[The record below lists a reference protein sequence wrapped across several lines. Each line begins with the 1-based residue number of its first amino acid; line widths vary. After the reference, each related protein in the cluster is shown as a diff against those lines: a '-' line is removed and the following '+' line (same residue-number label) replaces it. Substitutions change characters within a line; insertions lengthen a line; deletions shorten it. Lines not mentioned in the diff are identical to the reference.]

1 MIGAFVAL
9 LGCQLIGEVLVRL
22 AGLPFPGPVLG
33 MLLLFVF
40 LMFRPE
46 IPRPLR
52 VTSYTL
58 LDHLSLLF
66 VPAGTGIMLHFG
78 RIRTEW
84 LPILAAL
91 SGQHDPH
98 HHGDRRRIPPA
109 RAGARRRKKRNVTRC
124 APFPTSGSIS
134 APARSSG

>member
-52 VTSYTL
+52 VASSTL

-91 SGQHDPH
+91 LIST
-98 HHGDRRRIPPA
+98 ILTIA
-109 RAGARRRKKRNVTRC
+109 VTAAVFRLL
-124 APFPTSGSIS
+124 
-134 APARSSG
+134 APAPGDEKSET